1 MPALM
6 ACATDRNLGF
16 SSDFRRVVA
25 ICRVKVEASHSRTS
39 GGTASGCTS
48 DSSSSSSAKRLHRGE
63 LQLKASH
70 NTSWYEESAH
80 VFPRLAT
87 VRIGLFSN
95 QRLAPSYNSRIERH
109 DRFLKDEGLK
119 RLVVVCN
126 ILYLLFVVRG
136 SSRRTVGPK
145 YLLEEAISLLIEK
158 VCSLL
163 HDKCRLC
170 KLSDNIWNN
179 LSHTKDTVVY
189 FTEILLIFWKYFYCS
204 VV

>member
-1 MPALM
+1 M

-48 DSSSSSSAKRLHRGE
+48 ESSSSSSAKRLHRRA

-87 VRIGLFSN
+87 VRIGLISN
-95 QRLAPSYNSRIERH
+95 QRQAPADYSRKERH
-109 DRFLKDEGLK
+109 VRFLKDEGLK
-119 RLVVVCN
+119 RLVVLCN
-126 ILYLLFVVRG
+126 ISCLLFVVRG
-136 SSRRTVGPK
+136 SSKRTVGPN
-145 YLLEEAISLLIEK
+145 YLLEETIRLLIEK
-158 VCSLL
+158 VRSLL
-163 HDKCRLC
+163 QDKCRLC
-170 KLSDNIWNN
+170 RLCDNIWNN
-179 LSHTKDTVVY
+179 LSHTK
-189 FTEILLIFWKYFYCS
+189 
-204 VV
+204 